1 MGFFTDTRLHFGN
14 LVLAKK
20 ASRFT
25 RKPYYR
31 NFFNVRN
38 IGIVWDASKI
48 QEFPVLSR
56 FHQKMHDRNID
67 VTVIGYYPGKELPDQ
82 YTAIRFLTCLRKEEV
97 NFFYLPVSAEADK
110 FTGIRFDILIDINF
124 DNIFPLACVTVLSKA
139 GFKVGLLDTKRNSD
153 IFDLM
158 MELKK
163 PVNVEE
169 YLTQVILY
177 LEMINS
183 ESTVKAETI

>member
-1 MGFFTDTRLHFGN
+1 MGFLTETRINFGN
-14 LVLAKK
+14 SVLARKT
-20 ASRFT
+20 SRFT

-31 NFFNVRN
+31 NFSDVRN
-38 IGIVWDASKI
+38 IGIVWDASKT

-67 VTVIGYYPGKELPDQ
+67 VTIIGYYPEKELPNQ
-82 YTAIRFLTCLRKEEV
+82 LTAIRFLTCIRKNEV
-97 NFFYLPVSAEADK
+97 NFVYHPVSAETDK
-110 FTGIRFDILIDINF
+110 FINTRFNILIDINF
-124 DNIFPLACVTVLSKA
+124 DKIFPLTCVTVLSKA
-139 GFKVGLLDTKRNSD
+139 GFKVGLLDTKNNND

-169 YLTQVILY
+169 YLIQVIFY

-183 ESTVKAETI
+183 ESTVKAETV